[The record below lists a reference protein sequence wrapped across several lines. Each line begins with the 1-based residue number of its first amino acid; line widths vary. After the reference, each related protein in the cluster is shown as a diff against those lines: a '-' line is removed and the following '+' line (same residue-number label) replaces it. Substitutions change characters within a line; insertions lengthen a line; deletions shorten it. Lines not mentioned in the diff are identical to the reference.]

1 MNIRT
6 RLIASAKI
14 WAAIY
19 PLLTIALYVFG
30 HPLSSLPLMLRTLIL
45 TAVLVPMVVFVGLP
59 AVEWVLKTTM
69 ETTSRV
75 R

>member
-1 MNIRT
+1 
-6 RLIASAKI
+6 
-14 WAAIY
+14 
-19 PLLTIALYVFG
+19 
-30 HPLSSLPLMLRTLIL
+30 LIL